1 MRNKSFVAACALALF
16 GAVASQAAVRGV
28 HATESCLKMT
38 GRAVEDTAKGARFV
52 VVKTAEG
59 ARKCVKAVAH
69 V

>member
-1 MRNKSFVAACALALF
+1 MKNKSLLAACALAVF
-16 GAVASQAAVRGV
+16 GSVASQAAVPGV
-28 HATESCLKMT
+28 HATESCLKVA

-59 ARKCVKAVAH
+59 ARKCVKAVVH

>member
-1 MRNKSFVAACALALF
+1 MRNNSLFAACALAVF
-16 GAVASQAAVRGV
+16 GSVVSSAAVPGV
-28 HATESCLKMT
+28 HATESCLKVT
-38 GRAVEDTAKGARFV
+38 GRVVEDTAKGARFV